1 MNTEEV
7 NKTADVRKL
16 ATVATVLGITPIQWA
31 DQIEHAQIRGW
42 KVVTRKNEFKV
53 GDLCIYLEIGSV
65 CPDGVPEEFKEEMN
79 TLTKRL
85 SKNPSEKNILGQR
98 IEEISKMNTRPE
110 FEFLRDK
117 KFLIKTKKI
126 RGMISQ
132 GIIFPID
139 ILKNVGVDLNTFELH
154 DGMDLTELLGI
165 VQYIEPEPANL
176 GGEAKGV
183 FPFNQLS
190 SDEERLEN
198 LNEVYSTLR
207 QYKYTVTEKL
217 EGTSSTFYL
226 SNNEF
231 GVCSRNLNL
240 KETENNTFWK
250 IARKLNI
257 EQSMRKYAETY
268 GLINFNIQG
277 EVVGEGVQSNLYK
290 LKGQTVRLYGAFNID
305 TQTYFE
311 YEQLIEMAKE
321 MGLETCPVI
330 STDFELPE
338 NPDDLFEMVDQFK
351 TIFGNAVGKFFA
363 EGWVFVAKNVRP
375 YETITRSAFGRL
387 SFKVKSRTYEYG
399 KY

>member
-1 MNTEEV
+1 MNTKEV

-42 KVVTRKNEFKV
+42 KVVVGKNQFKV

-79 TLTKRL
+79 TLSKRL

-198 LNEVYSTLR
+198 LNEVYPTLR

-217 EGTSSTFYL
+217 EGTASTFYL

-257 EQSMRKYAETY
+257 EQLMRKYAETY

-290 LKGQTVRLYGAFNID
+290 LKGQTVRLYAAFNID

-311 YEQLIEMAKE
+311 YEQL
-321 MGLETCPVI
+321 
-330 STDFELPE
+330 
-338 NPDDLFEMVDQFK
+338 MV
-351 TIFGNAVGKFFA
+351 
-363 EGWVFVAKNVRP
+363 
-375 YETITRSAFGRL
+375 
-387 SFKVKSRTYEYG
+387 
-399 KY
+399 